1 MRTTFSALLV
11 VLAVAAATGPAVAHH
26 AFAAEFDI
34 NKPITLKGTL
44 AQLRWVNPHSWIYLD
59 VKDAK
64 SGKVTRWSI
73 EFGGPNA
80 LLRRGLRA
88 SDFPVG
94 GVVEVQ
100 GYLAKSGEPVANA
113 TSVRLPDGRDF
124 FTASS
129 APNAPQN

>member
-1 MRTTFSALLV
+1 MKRLAAGLVATLLLASSA
-11 VLAVAAATGPAVAHH
+11 AFAHH

-34 NKPITLKGTL
+34 NKPVTLKGTL
-44 AQLRWVNPHSWIYLD
+44 TQLRWVNPHSWIYLD

-64 SGKVTRWSI
+64 SGKVTHWSI

-94 GVVEVQ
+94 GQVEVQ
-100 GYLAKSGEPVANA
+100 GYLAKSGQAVANA
-113 TSVRLPDGRDF
+113 VSVKLPDGRDF